1 MEEHFY
7 SLCNALPHNYQLTID
22 KLKTRSLSLKDE
34 GVALSKLIS
43 SSVDVRKI
51 NEKILTC
58 LIVKLCYSSSGT
70 SLARLCEV
78 MDELSYSTSCVQQ
91 VRRGECIY

>member
-7 SLCNALPHNYQLTID
+7 SLCNALPHNYQFTID
-22 KLKTRSLSLKDE
+22 KLKTRSLLLKGE
-34 GVALSKLIS
+34 EVALSKLI

-58 LIVKLCYSSSGT
+58 LIVKLCYSSSGNG
-70 SLARLCEV
+70 LVRLCEV
-78 MDELSYSTSCVQQ
+78 MDELSDSTSCVQQ
-91 VRRGECIY
+91 FRHGECIY